1 LPVSRFLALILCGTL
16 PVGCS
21 GPKPFLLSGD
31 AKRVEVG
38 YASDPATTFPLAK
51 AHCAQYERVPRLLQ
65 AQENIAYYECY
76 KP

>member
-1 LPVSRFLALILCGTL
+1 MSRLLALILCGGL
-16 PVGCS
+16 SAGCG

-31 AKRVEVG
+31 AKRAEVG
-38 YASDPATTFPLAK
+38 YAADPATTLPLAK
-51 AHCAQYERVPRLLQ
+51 AHCAAYERVPRLLQ